1 MTISLLLVYI
11 RCNAYPG
18 NESMTG
24 YNLPRVLQL
33 TFAVAVAVAVALAVM
48 LTACASQPKQPVL

>member
-33 TFAVAVAVAVALAVM
+33 TFAVAVAVAVALALAVM
-48 LTACASQPKQPVL
+48 LTD